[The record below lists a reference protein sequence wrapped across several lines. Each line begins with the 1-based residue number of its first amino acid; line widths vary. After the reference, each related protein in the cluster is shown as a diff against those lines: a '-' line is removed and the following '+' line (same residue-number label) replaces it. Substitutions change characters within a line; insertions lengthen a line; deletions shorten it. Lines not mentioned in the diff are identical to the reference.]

1 MSQELPY
8 IRVSPAEFASLRH
21 DDFDAAIRA
30 KLVACLRTTQRPQ
43 RRHKRPAKP
52 SWKAAPRPGRR
63 PLNPTAA
70 YCPRLEAQGLCNKIS
85 PLNMP
90 LVKKKLLELAETEAD
105 LVAEVVLTNAQ
116 TNPYYLELLVQVLGG
131 MLPAIVSAHL
141 ERMTSRFV
149 EERGHMLVDDL
160 AQDDYDAF
168 CAFLA
173 NKRTARARYLCIMDL
188 GDLRRLDHTVEEMLD
203 AMGAVDG
210 RHCKDLMI
218 DLLQEYCKRCP
229 GARRNV
235 CVRCTAYLRDPVAA
249 GLDSKTRFKLMDM
262 VVLLAK

>member
-1 MSQELPY
+1 MSQELSY

-21 DDFDAAIRA
+21 DDFDAAIKA
-30 KLVACLRTTQRPQ
+30 KLVACLRATQRPQ

-105 LVAEVVLTNAQ
+105 LVAEVVLANAQ
-116 TNPYYLELLVQVLGG
+116 SNPYYLELLVHVLGA
-131 MLPAIVSAHL
+131 MLPAVVSMHL
-141 ERMTSRFV
+141 ERLTTRFV
-149 EERGHMLVDDL
+149 EEREHMLVDDL
-160 AQDDYDAF
+160 VHDDYDAF

-173 NKRTARARYLCIMDL
+173 NKRTVCARYLCIMDL
-188 GDLRRLDHTVEEMLD
+188 GDQRRLDHTVEEMLE
-203 AMGAVDG
+203 AVGAADG

-229 GARRNV
+229 GARHNIR
-235 CVRCTAYLRDPVAA
+235 VRCMAYLRDPDAV

-262 VVLLAK
+262 VALLAK